1 MEQKAVLE
9 AIVKALD
16 SKRAEDIQVIGVKNL
31 TILGDYF
38 VIANGTST
46 THTKTLADEVEYQM
60 TKLGIEP
67 LHREGRG
74 NGSNWI
80 VLDYNDIII
89 HVFYKETRAFYQ
101 LERLWAD
108 GEKMDVTAWLKEDLC
123 SKKGGIFYGKR
134 KENDYSCWSIHDFKG
149 HFESDFGIQCQQFGF
164 PAVCSSFDFCNAE
177 TDSIQPVCNSH
188 FSGTDFLGQLAGE
201 PVEFGL
207 ELDLSGGRLAGCR
220 CSCHFGIP

>member
-1 MEQKAVLE
+1 MENRIFTAMETKENHHQQKAVLE

-108 GEKMDVTAWLKEDLC
+108 GEKMDVTAWLKED
-123 SKKGGIFYGKR
+123 
-134 KENDYSCWSIHDFKG
+134 
-149 HFESDFGIQCQQFGF
+149 
-164 PAVCSSFDFCNAE
+164 
-177 TDSIQPVCNSH
+177 
-188 FSGTDFLGQLAGE
+188 
-201 PVEFGL
+201 
-207 ELDLSGGRLAGCR
+207 
-220 CSCHFGIP
+220 

>member
-1 MEQKAVLE
+1 MTQQEILE
-9 AIVKALD
+9 VIVKALD
-16 SKRAEDIQVIGVKNL
+16 SKRAEDIQVLRVQDL

-38 VIANGTST
+38 IIANGTST

-108 GEKMDVTAWLKEDLC
+108 GEKMDVTAWLKED
-123 SKKGGIFYGKR
+123 
-134 KENDYSCWSIHDFKG
+134 
-149 HFESDFGIQCQQFGF
+149 
-164 PAVCSSFDFCNAE
+164 
-177 TDSIQPVCNSH
+177 
-188 FSGTDFLGQLAGE
+188 
-201 PVEFGL
+201 
-207 ELDLSGGRLAGCR
+207 
-220 CSCHFGIP
+220 

>member
-1 MEQKAVLE
+1 MADKISIAEMMRNKETERKRSMSTQKTALE

-16 SKRAEDIQVIGVKNL
+16 SKRAEDIQVIGVKDL

-80 VLDYNDIII
+80 VLDYNDIIV
-89 HVFYKETRAFYQ
+89 HVFYKETRDFYQ

-108 GEKMDVTAWLKEDLC
+108 GEKMDITSWLKED
-123 SKKGGIFYGKR
+123 
-134 KENDYSCWSIHDFKG
+134 
-149 HFESDFGIQCQQFGF
+149 
-164 PAVCSSFDFCNAE
+164 
-177 TDSIQPVCNSH
+177 
-188 FSGTDFLGQLAGE
+188 
-201 PVEFGL
+201 
-207 ELDLSGGRLAGCR
+207 
-220 CSCHFGIP
+220 

>member
-1 MEQKAVLE
+1 MEQDAVVEAIEKAVLE

-16 SKRAEDIQVIGVKNL
+16 SKRAEDFLVIGVKNL

-108 GEKMDVTAWLKEDLC
+108 GEKMDVTAWLKED
-123 SKKGGIFYGKR
+123 
-134 KENDYSCWSIHDFKG
+134 
-149 HFESDFGIQCQQFGF
+149 
-164 PAVCSSFDFCNAE
+164 
-177 TDSIQPVCNSH
+177 
-188 FSGTDFLGQLAGE
+188 
-201 PVEFGL
+201 
-207 ELDLSGGRLAGCR
+207 
-220 CSCHFGIP
+220 

>member
-1 MEQKAVLE
+1 MERKQSMIEQKAVLE

-60 TKLGIEP
+60 TKLEIEP

-80 VLDYNDIII
+80 VLDYNDIIV
-89 HVFYKETRAFYQ
+89 HVFYKETREFYQ

-108 GEKMDVTAWLKEDLC
+108 GEKMDVTGWLKED
-123 SKKGGIFYGKR
+123 
-134 KENDYSCWSIHDFKG
+134 
-149 HFESDFGIQCQQFGF
+149 
-164 PAVCSSFDFCNAE
+164 
-177 TDSIQPVCNSH
+177 
-188 FSGTDFLGQLAGE
+188 
-201 PVEFGL
+201 
-207 ELDLSGGRLAGCR
+207 
-220 CSCHFGIP
+220 

>member
-9 AIVKALD
+9 AIVIALD

-108 GEKMDVTAWLKEDLC
+108 GEKMDVTAWLKED
-123 SKKGGIFYGKR
+123 
-134 KENDYSCWSIHDFKG
+134 
-149 HFESDFGIQCQQFGF
+149 
-164 PAVCSSFDFCNAE
+164 
-177 TDSIQPVCNSH
+177 
-188 FSGTDFLGQLAGE
+188 
-201 PVEFGL
+201 
-207 ELDLSGGRLAGCR
+207 
-220 CSCHFGIP
+220 